1 MQLIPL
7 YVDTF
12 EFFVHQMQEDILGDW
27 FASQELY
34 SKRRIFTHDVPHD
47 AICQFIFRVSLTPAF
62 PSKTFEVQIFS
73 MRSKQ
78 KLFTYI
84 KEGFNL

>member
-12 EFFVHQMQEDILGDW
+12 EFFAHQKQENMLGDW
-27 FASQELY
+27 FACQELH
-34 SKRRIFTHDVPHD
+34 SKQRIFTRNIPNDV
-47 AICQFIFRVSLTPAF
+47 ICQFIFRVSLAPVFSSKAF
-62 PSKTFEVQIFS
+62 EIQIFS

-78 KLFTYI
+78 KLFTYVR
-84 KEGFNL
+84 ENF